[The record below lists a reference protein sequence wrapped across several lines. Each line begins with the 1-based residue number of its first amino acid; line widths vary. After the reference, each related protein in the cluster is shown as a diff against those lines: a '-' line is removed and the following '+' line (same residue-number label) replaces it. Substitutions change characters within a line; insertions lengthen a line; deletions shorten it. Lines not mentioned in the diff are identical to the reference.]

1 MAISAENEPLKA
13 MRTGWEREVLRREG
27 RKARVR
33 RVGKSAFHLTT
44 ER

>member
-1 MAISAENEPLKA
+1 MASSPESEPLKA
-13 MRTGWEREVLRREG
+13 TRTGWEKDVLRREG

-33 RVGKSAFHLTT
+33 RVGNSAFHLTT